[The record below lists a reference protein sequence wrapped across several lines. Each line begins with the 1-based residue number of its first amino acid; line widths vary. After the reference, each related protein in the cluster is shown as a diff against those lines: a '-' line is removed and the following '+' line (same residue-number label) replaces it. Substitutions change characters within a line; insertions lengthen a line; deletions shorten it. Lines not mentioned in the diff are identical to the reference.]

1 MVVEQAKEKAKEKA
15 KDLGKELVKKALK
28 RFGLNFIIELIP
40 FVGGFYPGWTII
52 VYREMKKEL
61 TSPEFLLMLP
71 VAALLD
77 IAGFIIFILGTWFG
91 IDDYGILEIVGGVI
105 IGGWM
110 LIRYSSLGSVG
121 FNNTAK
127 ENETDEGSEENE
139 GEVPAQS
146 KKENQGAKKPNAK
159 NEPPTTG
166 AQKETLK
173 KTALPSK
180 KAA

>member
-121 FNNTAK
+121 FKNTAK
-127 ENETDEGSEENE
+127 ENEEDEEESKA
-139 GEVPAQS
+139 EVPGQN
-146 KKENQGAKKPNAK
+146 KQTENQDAK
-159 NEPPTTG
+159 NQKQKNESPTTG